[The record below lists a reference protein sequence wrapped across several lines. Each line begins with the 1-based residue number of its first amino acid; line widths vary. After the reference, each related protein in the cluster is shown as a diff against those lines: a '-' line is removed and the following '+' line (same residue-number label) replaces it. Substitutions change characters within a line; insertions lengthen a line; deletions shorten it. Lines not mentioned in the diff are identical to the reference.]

1 MILCSVM
8 VLLRGGGNAGNL
20 GTEPGGNVFVLF
32 GTDSNLDLAQALFDL
47 GGIEFGS
54 FDLSGSAGV
63 SPIYI
68 NPRVLISEPAMLRRI
83 ARMIHAQIRADR
95 SRRRPHLGSFAAVA
109 GVPMGG
115 LHVATAYALESDTP
129 LIYLRPS
136 TGVMDDDNQH
146 VEGRVIPGQSA
157 LIIDDLMTGGTSIL
171 TTARQLT
178 QVEMRVRD
186 AIVLIDRE
194 QGGIERL
201 HSHGYHVTP
210 ILRLRTMLN
219 FYRSRRMI
227 DEQTFQESMG
237 YLSAKD
243 EERRQQ
249 SDREGNGLA

>member
-1 MILCSVM
+1 MEA
-8 VLLRGGGNAGNL
+8 GGIVRL
-20 GTEPGGNVFVLF
+20 LF
-32 GTDSNLDLAQALFDL
+32 GSDTNLDLAQALFDL
-47 GGIEFGS
+47 GGVQFGTY
-54 FDLSGSAGV
+54 DLTGSAGE

-83 ARMIHAQIRADR
+83 ARLINTQIRADR
-95 SRRRPHLGSFAAVA
+95 SRRRPRITSFAAVA

-115 LHVATAYALESDTP
+115 LHLATAYALESDTP

-136 TGVMDDDNQH
+136 SGVLDDDDLG
-146 VEGRVIPGQSA
+146 VEGRIVPGQSA

-171 TTARQLT
+171 TTARQLER
-178 QVEMRVRD
+178 VEMRVRD

-219 FYRSRRMI
+219 FYRSQHLI
-227 DEQTFQESMG
+227 DERTFQECLA
-237 YLSAKD
+237 YLAAKD
-243 EERRQQ
+243 EERNHHR
-249 SDREGNGLA
+249 NGRHNGE